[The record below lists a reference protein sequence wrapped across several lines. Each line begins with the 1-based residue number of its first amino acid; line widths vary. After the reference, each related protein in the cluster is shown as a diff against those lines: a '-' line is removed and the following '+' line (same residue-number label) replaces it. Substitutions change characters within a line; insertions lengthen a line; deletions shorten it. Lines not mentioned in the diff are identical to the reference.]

1 MGSIASKICG
11 RKTMC
16 RVLGPKTQK
25 RIYRWPMEAQRREKN
40 MQRMRR
46 SPRRKWRT
54 LAIAGCS
61 CWREPTQFPPKRQK
75 PHCSFY
81 RVCLT
86 CKETKACDLCGK
98 HLEEKDFS
106 KSEWQRTRNKVRVC
120 TACHRQG
127 HWTCSVCKTRRLLT
141 HFSLWRKQHPAH
153 YGTQK
158 CNICIHVKHAR
169 QQTHARLKRTRSK
182 IKEAKVTKV
191 LQEVRIKIQQIKRK
205 QQTESGSNAKS
216 QKTVKEHSGEH
227 KEACI
232 HMSKPHAHIQV
243 NTEIPQVNEQQ
254 GSHGQDH
261 RNAKKPSAKLLEYE
275 CPYCHVTIYSPVESG
290 QVQVT
295 GHCGK
300 RFRVHNGVVTR
311 SFTHTTKESGK
322 IQSKHK
328 TPDGK
333 TCTMVS
339 WVSKESPND
348 LQ

>member
-1 MGSIASKICG
+1 
-11 RKTMC
+11 
-16 RVLGPKTQK
+16 
-25 RIYRWPMEAQRREKN
+25 
-40 MQRMRR
+40 
-46 SPRRKWRT
+46 
-54 LAIAGCS
+54 
-61 CWREPTQFPPKRQK
+61 
-75 PHCSFY
+75 
-81 RVCLT
+81 
-86 CKETKACDLCGK
+86 
-98 HLEEKDFS
+98 
-106 KSEWQRTRNKVRVC
+106 
-120 TACHRQG
+120 
-127 HWTCSVCKTRRLLT
+127 
-141 HFSLWRKQHPAH
+141 
-153 YGTQK
+153 
-158 CNICIHVKHAR
+158 VKHAR